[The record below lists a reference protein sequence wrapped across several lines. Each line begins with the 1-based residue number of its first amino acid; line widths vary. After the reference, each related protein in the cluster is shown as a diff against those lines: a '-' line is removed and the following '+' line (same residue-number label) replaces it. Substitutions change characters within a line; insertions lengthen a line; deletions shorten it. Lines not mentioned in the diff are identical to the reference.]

1 MTMQPSRSMFDGL
14 AAYAIACALGC
25 SSGGGA
31 PLTPGRSA
39 MNDPISL
46 SCTTTTAEGVVTLHL
61 DAVNRSPA
69 PVHVLASER
78 LPYVLFEN
86 GRAVVLY
93 GVNDPDPDLD
103 YYGIEIPLTRPLAP
117 GEHLVAAATI
127 VPLVPR
133 HHYEAKQAPVA
144 LPAELEILCKLAYSE
159 TPIDEAR
166 RDAMA
171 IHVLLAWQRWVT
183 APPLRVK
190 TGAAP

>member
-1 MTMQPSRSMFDGL
+1 MLDGL

-25 SSGGGA
+25 SSGGA
-31 PLTPGRSA
+31 PLTPERSA
-39 MNDPISL
+39 MTDPISL
-46 SCTTTTAEGVVTLHL
+46 SCTTTTTDGVVTLHL
-61 DAVNRSPA
+61 EAVNLSA
-69 PVHVLASER
+69 ATVHVLESER
-78 LPYVLFEN
+78 LPYVLFED

-117 GEHLVAAATI
+117 GDRLAAAATI

-144 LPAELEILCKLAYSE
+144 LPAALEVVCKLAYGE

-166 RDAMA
+166 RGTLA
-171 IHVLLAWQRWVT
+171 INGLLAWQRWVT
-183 APPLRVK
+183 AAPLHVS
-190 TGAAP
+190 TGTAP